1 VNPARLI
8 SEPDAFKKFTATGC
22 NKTRRTQQ
30 RQRERQRDRVS
41 ITVGVHAELNQK
53 STMLLTFLVAQASCL
68 IAENRYR

>member
-30 RQRERQRDRVS
+30 RQRDRVS

-53 STMLLTFLVAQASCL
+53 STMLLTFLVVQGACL

>member
-30 RQRERQRDRVS
+30 RQRDRVS

-53 STMLLTFLVAQASCL
+53 KYHAVNFFQSFRRRA
-68 IAENRYR
+68 